1 MRAVWGAFESSSIQG
16 RSNANLVRAF
26 NTLKRELNK
35 QQDQL
40 LMDHQQEDV
49 VSGGNASSIQ
59 FHYLL
64 VPDTT
69 VIDSQYSSSVLIAA
83 GTQYF
88 DSNEGVTNCANVYFE
103 TRRDFRKPG
112 RGF

>member
-1 MRAVWGAFESSSIQG
+1 MRAVWGYYESSSIQS
-16 RSNANLVRAF
+16 RSNANMVRAF
-26 NTLKRELNK
+26 NTLKRELK
-35 QQDQL
+35 RQQDAL

-49 VSGGNASSIQ
+49 ISGGDSASIQ

-69 VIDSQYSSSVLIAA
+69 VITSSGNSSTLIAA
-83 GTQYF
+83 GTRSF
-88 DSNEGVTNCANVYFE
+88 DANQGSTGTANIYFE
-103 TRRDFRKPG
+103 PRRDFYEPG